1 MADYPF
7 LRKERLIGVPYGG
20 EPMDFKYFESNGQ
33 NLHSYQKLRYIGGVG
48 PDMHEVVRAVL
59 LTVKK
64 IAKKRHI
71 RAEFIG
77 TTYATAKLA
86 RPVMID
92 MINEYQLG
100 DIVSEQPERVPYQKA
115 LELYMDSDL
124 ILLFGGMKTYY
135 AASKLMGILLSGKP
149 MVAFVHRNSFP
160 SIFLERVNFKW
171 VVTYTDKRGDLPVDH
186 IEELSDAM
194 ESLLKDPGSFRKVDQ
209 ESTELKNYTAEA
221 MTKVFIENIK
231 KYV

>member
-1 MADYPF
+1 
-7 LRKERLIGVPYGG
+7 
-20 EPMDFKYFESNGQ
+20 
-33 NLHSYQKLRYIGGVG
+33 
-48 PDMHEVVRAVL
+48 
-59 LTVKK
+59 
-64 IAKKRHI
+64 
-71 RAEFIG
+71 
-77 TTYATAKLA
+77 
-86 RPVMID
+86 MID